1 MSDQELSNRELSNQ
15 EMSKQAPT
23 RRFSLDAWAVVL
35 ALIAVF
41 LVRFG
46 LIKHISW

>member
-1 MSDQELSNRELSNQ
+1 MSTQVET
-15 EMSKQAPT
+15 KGAK
-23 RRFSLDAWAVVL
+23 RFSLDAWAVVL
-35 ALIAVF
+35 ALVAVF

>member
-1 MSDQELSNRELSNQ
+1 MNT
-15 EMSKQAPT
+15 QAST
-23 RRFSLDAWAVVL
+23 RKFSLDAWAVVL

-41 LVRFG
+41 LVRLG

>member
-1 MSDQELSNRELSNQ
+1 MNNQ
-15 EMSKQAPT
+15 EMNNST
-23 RRFSLDAWAVVL
+23 NGRFSLDAWAVVL

>member
-1 MSDQELSNRELSNQ
+1 MSDQEMSNQ
-15 EMSKQAPT
+15 API

-41 LVRFG
+41 LVRLG

>member
-1 MSDQELSNRELSNQ
+1 MSTPAQIKNAARI
-15 EMSKQAPT
+15 
-23 RRFSLDAWAVVL
+23 SLDAWAVLL
-35 ALIAVF
+35 ALVAVF

>member
-1 MSDQELSNRELSNQ
+1 MSHQEMNNQATSNQ
-15 EMSKQAPT
+15 API

>member
-1 MSDQELSNRELSNQ
+1 MAKAEDQ
-15 EMSKQAPT
+15 EMSDQAPT

-41 LVRFG
+41 LVRLG

>member
-1 MSDQELSNRELSNQ
+1 MAKAKDY
-15 EMSKQAPT
+15 EMNTQAPI
-23 RRFSLDAWAVVL
+23 RKFSLDAWAVVL

-41 LVRFG
+41 LVRLG